1 MTVTNEK
8 VMEMVRDALHKNPK
22 VATDELLKKAQ
33 KIDRSIKG
41 LTRRQFHARYPLQ
54 VKRKMAAAS
63 GRTKRRR
70 ARRIAQRPQSS
81 EADRNAIRQG
91 LLGFAR
97 DMSAA
102 QVKGTAEVIDV
113 LAGVDKYVDNIAQLL
128 GKAKR

>member
-8 VMEMVRDALHKNPK
+8 VMAMVRDALHKNPK

-81 EADRNAIRQG
+81 EADRNVIRQG

-128 GKAKR
+128 GKVKR